1 MHMLALVL
9 SLFLA
14 AQDTPEIAR
23 SLMEEADRAL
33 ARNHLDDATAKYKR
47 VIAVAPEIGAAYAN
61 LGAIYYRQ
69 NKIAEAY
76 DVFARGVERA
86 PADKTL
92 MMNAAA
98 AGQQL
103 GKSAEGQVLFPA
115 KLAVDD

>member
-1 MHMLALVL
+1 MLIALLL
-9 SLFLA
+9 SLFFA

-23 SLMEEADRAL
+23 SLMEEADRARQ
-33 ARNHLDDATAKYKR
+33 ANRLDDAVARYKR
-47 VIAVAPEIGAAYAN
+47 VIAVAPEVASAYAN
-61 LGAIYYRQ
+61 LGAVYYRQ

-92 MMNAAA
+92 LMNAAA

-103 GKSAEGQVLFPA
+103 GKSAEA
-115 KLAVDD
+115 LAYVDR

>member
-1 MHMLALVL
+1 MHLVALVL

-14 AQDTPEIAR
+14 AQDTPEVAR

-33 ARNHLDDATAKYKR
+33 ATNRLDEAAAKYKR
-47 VIAVAPEIGAAYAN
+47 VIAVAPQIGAAYAN

-69 NKIAEAY
+69 NMIAEAY
-76 DVFARGVERA
+76 DVFTRGAERA

-92 MMNAAA
+92 LMNAAT

-103 GKSAEGQVLFPA
+103 
-115 KLAVDD
+115 